1 MRPPETGKAPPIP
14 TGSASQEDE
23 WLAGP
28 LDQNHSDAAAAYQ
41 ACSKLE
47 LQIFCLT
54 RRFALTAPTAALLA
68 PLIYGG
74 WRS

>member
-1 MRPPETGKAPPIP
+1 MHPPETGKAPPIP
-14 TGSASQEDE
+14 TGSASQKGDE
-23 WLAGP
+23 WPAGP
-28 LDQNHSDAAAAYQ
+28 LNQNHSDAAPAYQ

-54 RRFALTAPTAALLA
+54 RRFALTAPMAASLA
-68 PLIYGG
+68 PLIWS